1 MEVPSFGNTGGMLC
15 DTPVGNRDRSMEEA
29 IARINGNVEAKD
41 LEGFMD
47 SLSDK
52 MAKLKDV
59 DCSNVDGFKSCQSR
73 EK

>member
-1 MEVPSFGNTGGMLC
+1 
-15 DTPVGNRDRSMEEA
+15 MEEA

-52 MAKLKDV
+52 RAKLKDV